1 MKDTESSERSSDSTQ
16 TDVNSSAGS
25 SSRNPSTQKTSAEAL
40 NIEYHRKRV
49 LGIGLALVIVLIAF
63 TAYQAFEFRDI
74 EDKALVC
81 YIMAVPIFMTGL
93 SFAFSYIDLKDSK
106 NEDDVKYYLRRG
118 YIFGVVMFVL
128 SLFAIA
134 VMYAY

>member
-1 MKDTESSERSSDSTQ
+1 M
-16 TDVNSSAGS
+16 
-25 SSRNPSTQKTSAEAL
+25 
-40 NIEYHRKRV
+40 
-49 LGIGLALVIVLIAF
+49 GIGLALVIVLIAF